1 MNELKPDNLENIDI
15 FDVFKILLDGKLK
28 IILITIISFA
38 LGLVYFI
45 NKPNMFNVSSIIKQG
60 DDSVFIDYIPMNRI
74 LSNDQLDTYKINS
87 NLVLHSVVEDFN
99 KYDELIS
106 ILSNNDQINESI
118 EKLDDLNKQKELARK
133 ASMFSLIKKD
143 DFAEVKLEWHDA
155 DEAIEIFREALDQ
168 SLINVK
174 KKFQDDIKELADSIN
189 ANNENKLETLK
200 KEFELIESKEEGKI
214 QRQIQYLKEQSSI
227 ARALGIKDNG
237 LDVNSL
243 LQTELSLIYPL
254 MQANN
259 VPYYLRGYS
268 AIDEELRVYKDRPK
282 EAHNYFSEDYFDI
295 QSRILSLENDLVSS
309 QLLAASKILSND
321 STIDWIKIRL
331 TFADVESQKSL
342 FIIIA
347 FSIIFGLF
355 FGIIFVLITHIMQNR
370 LNQEN

>member
-15 FDVFKILLDGKLK
+15 FDVIKILLDGKLK

-133 ASMFSLIKKD
+133 ASMFSLIKRD

-268 AIDEELRVYKDRPK
+268 AIDEELRVYKDRSK
-282 EAHNYFSEDYFDI
+282 ELHNYFSADYFDI
-295 QSRILSLENDLVSS
+295 QDRILSLENDLVSS

-331 TFADVESQKSL
+331 KFADIESQKSL

>member
-60 DDSVFIDYIPMNRI
+60 DNSVFIDYIPMNRI

-189 ANNENKLETLK
+189 ANNENKLEILK

-268 AIDEELRVYKDRPK
+268 AIDEELRVYKDRSK
-282 EAHNYFSEDYFDI
+282 EAHNYFSDDYFDI
-295 QSRILSLENDLVSS
+295 QDRILSLENDLVSS